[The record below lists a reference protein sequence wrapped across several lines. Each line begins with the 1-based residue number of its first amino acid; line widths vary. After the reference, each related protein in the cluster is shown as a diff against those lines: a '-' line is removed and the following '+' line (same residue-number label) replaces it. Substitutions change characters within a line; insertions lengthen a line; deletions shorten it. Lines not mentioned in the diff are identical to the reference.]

1 LTSSDG
7 ISPEQIKLTPEIILR
22 AYAAGIFPMA
32 ESRDDA
38 DIFWVDPEI
47 RGIFPLDGLHVSR
60 SLKKR
65 IRQNRYEIRYNS
77 DFTRV
82 IRGCAEANEE
92 RNETWINSEI
102 IHLYTRLFYK
112 GHAHTVECWQD
123 DELVGGLYGIS
134 LKGAFFGESMFSRK
148 SDASKVALVHLIA
161 RLIEDGFTLLDTQF
175 VTDHL
180 TSLGAIEI
188 PRDNYLGQLDNAL
201 LVDANFNAHGA
212 EETHQAQMEKLLSN

>member
-1 LTSSDG
+1 MRSSKALLQQG
-7 ISPEQIKLTPEIILR
+7 
-22 AYAAGIFPMA
+22 AA
-32 ESRDDA
+32 ESPHG
-38 DIFWVDPEI
+38 WV
-47 RGIFPLDGLHVSR
+47 
-60 SLKKR
+60 
-65 IRQNRYEIRYNS
+65 
-77 DFTRV
+77 
-82 IRGCAEANEE
+82 
-92 RNETWINSEI
+92 
-102 IHLYTRLFYK
+102 
-112 GHAHTVECWQD
+112 
-123 DELVGGLYGIS
+123 YGVA
-134 LKGAFFGESMFSRK
+134 LGAAFFGESMFSRK